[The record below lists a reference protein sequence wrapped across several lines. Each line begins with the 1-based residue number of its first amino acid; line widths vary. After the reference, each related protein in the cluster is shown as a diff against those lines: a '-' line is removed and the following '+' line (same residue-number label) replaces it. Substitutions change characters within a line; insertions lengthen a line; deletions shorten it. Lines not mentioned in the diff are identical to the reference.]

1 MMVSIASRPE
11 QSGCEAI
18 FDGNF
23 FSGWIASDPAQIGMG
38 KARLPADGLRGAP
51 MPRPSNTPARPKIY
65 PHPCKP
71 MVIVASREN
80 GFSFIAVGFAYL
92 VDDRWK
98 DGGYLVRPRRNLVP
112 APS

>member
-1 MMVSIASRPE
+1 
-11 QSGCEAI
+11 
-18 FDGNF
+18 
-23 FSGWIASDPAQIGMG
+23 
-38 KARLPADGLRGAP
+38 
-51 MPRPSNTPARPKIY
+51 
-65 PHPCKP
+65 

>member
-11 QSGCEAI
+11 QSGYEAI

-23 FSGWIASDPAQIGMG
+23 
-38 KARLPADGLRGAP
+38 LRGAP
-51 MPRPSNTPARPKIY
+51 KPRPSNTPARPKIY